1 MVRQRLTNTSVSDL
15 NIVKQKAIEPVCGKY
30 AVLPLGL
37 ERKFCRLLNMPDL
50 PPDGDSLC

>member
-30 AVLPLGL
+30 AVL

-50 PPDGDSLC
+50 PSDGDSLC